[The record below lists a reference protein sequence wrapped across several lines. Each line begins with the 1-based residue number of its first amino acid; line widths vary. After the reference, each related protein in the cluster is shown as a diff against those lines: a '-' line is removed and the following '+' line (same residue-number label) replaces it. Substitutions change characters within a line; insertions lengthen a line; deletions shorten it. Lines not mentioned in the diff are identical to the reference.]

1 MELAVDPVIALILL
15 TNFRV
20 LGTSRIAVCVRA
32 VAVQGVL
39 LSVLPLLLHQSFAGP
54 TLLVAA
60 AAAIVKGFVIPAMLL
75 RTIKAAQI
83 REVDP
88 YVGFVPSILL
98 GAVTTAAA
106 VVLSAKLPL
115 APDHHSSL
123 VVPGSLATLLAGF
136 LILTTRRKAI
146 NQVIGYLMLENGVF
160 IFGML
165 LLHAM
170 PFMVEVGV
178 LLDVFVGVFIMG
190 IVVDHIRNEFSSL
203 DTEQLSALR
212 G

>member
-1 MELAVDPVIALILL
+1 MENWIDPIIAFILL

-20 LGTSRIAVCVRA
+20 LGTSRTAVCVRA
-32 VAVQGVL
+32 VAAQGVL
-39 LSVLPLLLHQSFAGP
+39 LSVLPLVLHQSFTAP
-54 TLLVAA
+54 TLLVSVAA
-60 AAAIVKGFVIPAMLL
+60 AVVKGFVIPAMLL
-75 RTIKAAQI
+75 RTLKAAQI
-83 REVDP
+83 RTVEP
-88 YVGFVPSILL
+88 YVGFVPSLLL
-98 GAVTTAAA
+98 GAAATAGA
-106 VVLSAKLPL
+106 VVLATKLPL

-123 VVPGSLATLLAGF
+123 VVPASLATLFCGF
-136 LILTTRRKAI
+136 LLLTSRKKAI
-146 NQVIGYLMLENGVF
+146 NQVIGFLILENGVF

-178 LLDVFVGVFIMG
+178 LLDVFAAVFIMG
-190 IVVDHIRNEFSSL
+190 IVVDHIRNEFSTL